1 MLLSVAVNLTLLC
14 CCCCCCCVVLQ
25 VAVQGVEDSMSAGA
39 DDHLSKPCTREEL
52 MTVIAR
58 NYKKQQR
65 I

>member
-1 MLLSVAVNLTLLC
+1 MVH
-14 CCCCCCCVVLQ
+14 Q
-25 VAVQGVEDSMSAGA
+25 VAVTGVEDSMSAGA

>member
-1 MLLSVAVNLTLLC
+1 VLLLLLL
-14 CCCCCCCVVLQ
+14 LQ
-25 VAVQGVEDSMSAGA
+25 IAAQGVEDSMSAGA